1 MAHSRAYSTFADF
14 EREEIRPM
22 MRIGW
27 SVDEIE
33 DASGE
38 EYDFDTDLFE
48 QSLWDSDYQSEDHED
63 DE

>member
-1 MAHSRAYSTFADF
+1 MPRRHAYSSFADF
-14 EREEIRPM
+14 EREEIRPG

-38 EYDFDTDLFE
+38 EFDFDADLFE
-48 QSLWDSDYQSEDHED
+48 QSLWEAEHGQED
-63 DE
+63 DEDDE

>member
-1 MAHSRAYSTFADF
+1 MVRSRAYSTFADF

-38 EYDFDTDLFE
+38 VYDFDTDLFE
-48 QSLWDSDYQSEDHED
+48 QSLWDAEYQTEDRDD

>member
-1 MAHSRAYSTFADF
+1 MVRSRAYSTFADF

-38 EYDFDTDLFE
+38 DFDFDSDPFE
-48 QSLWDSDYQSEDHED
+48 QALWDSEHDSEDQD
-63 DE
+63 DD